1 MGKIRKQLIQK
12 SRITEYTWKTFFK
25 SSICWM
31 MQKFQAKCH
40 SKIICNCHRAVNCL
54 EQNIVVGLS
63 TTTKLPLLHN
73 HLFSFHH
80 PFLLSPLS
88 YLHQG
93 FLFLPLFP
101 NCCHVISL
109 LSDSLHHNVTIPSK
123 KGVSHLWL
131 QFCTIMEK
139 KLLDSK
145 ANIPFYFLST
155 TSLFSAGTAVSDWNL
170 KKNHLEPT
178 QHNNHNSSNWVIYP
192 QRTKLS
198 SNS

>member
-1 MGKIRKQLIQK
+1 
-12 SRITEYTWKTFFK
+12 
-25 SSICWM
+25 M

-88 YLHQG
+88 YLHKG

-101 NCCHVISL
+101 NCCPVISL
-109 LSDSLHHNVTIPSK
+109 PSDSLHHNVTIPSK
-123 KGVSHLWL
+123 QGVSHLSL
-131 QFCTIMEK
+131 RFCTIMEK
-139 KLLDSK
+139 KLLVK
-145 ANIPFYFLST
+145 QTYPST
-155 TSLFSAGTAVSDWNL
+155 SFQQPVYSLLAQLYQTEI
-170 KKNHLEPT
+170 KKK
-178 QHNNHNSSNWVIYP
+178 II
-192 QRTKLS
+192 
-198 SNS
+198 

>member
-1 MGKIRKQLIQK
+1 MKNLFQEFNIEWCKSSKQSTIQK
-12 SRITEYTWKTFFK
+12 SYAIAIELW
-25 SSICWM
+25 
-31 MQKFQAKCH
+31 
-40 SKIICNCHRAVNCL
+40 CL

-93 FLFLPLFP
+93 FIFLPLFP
-101 NCCHVISL
+101 NCCPVISL
-109 LSDSLHHNVTIPSK
+109 PSDFLHHNITIPSK
-123 KGVSHLWL
+123 QGVSHLWL

-155 TSLFSAGTAVSDWNL
+155 TSLFSAGTAVSDW
-170 KKNHLEPT
+170 KKK
-178 QHNNHNSSNWVIYP
+178 NSSNRAIYL
-192 QRTKLS
+192 QSTILS

>member
-1 MGKIRKQLIQK
+1 MGKIRKQVIQK

-25 SSICWM
+25 SSIYWM
-31 MQKFQAKCH
+31 MQKFHKSAIQKSYAFATGLW
-40 SKIICNCHRAVNCL
+40 RL
-54 EQNIVVGLS
+54 QQNIVARLS

-88 YLHQG
+88 YLHKG

-101 NCCHVISL
+101 NCHVISL

-123 KGVSHLWL
+123 KGCSHLWL

-155 TSLFSAGTAVSDWNL
+155 TSLFSAGTAVSDWK
-170 KKNHLEPT
+170 KKN
-178 QHNNHNSSNWVIYP
+178 I
-192 QRTKLS
+192 
-198 SNS
+198 